1 MEIRF
6 HTREELHADLED
18 AVDPETPLRLFFVFR
33 LSGVDHLNNKV
44 GDAVAGVLL
53 AEAATSIAVAIGP
66 RAIYYRPRR
75 DELCGLVA
83 GNLNGVEQTLVATLA
98 RLNDE
103 HRAIGLSAG
112 FGAIILPREAPSV
125 IHAVSLADQRVT
137 GVIDRGTPVL
147 RGGSAADRGA
157 YRRSPPERRQRGVND
172 VTRAGFSVIDARSR
186 P

>member
-6 HTREELHADLED
+6 HTREELHADLEA
-18 AVDPETPLRLFFVFR
+18 AVGPETPLRLFFVFR
-33 LSGVDHLNNKV
+33 LSGVDHLNSKV

-53 AEAATSIAVAIGP
+53 SEAAHSIAVAIGP

-83 GNLNGVEQTLVATLA
+83 GNLHGTEQVLVTTLA

-112 FGAIILPREAPSV
+112 FGAVILPREAPTV
-125 IHAVSLADQRVT
+125 AHAVSLADQRVA
-137 GVIDRGTPVL
+137 GVIDRSTPVL
-147 RGGSAADRGA
+147 RGGSAADRDV
-157 YRRSPPERRQRGVND
+157 QRNALGRV
-172 VTRAGFSVIDARSR
+172 RDATFCA